1 MYNGS
6 TDTLVVQ
13 LVNCP
18 VLRVLFQTSSHGVP
32 KNYEKCPFY
41 FWFHIGFVEECKL
54 VLGREELDNLH
65 KSKTWHCF
73 RESLKVELR
82 FEYCKEWQSSDT

>member
-1 MYNGS
+1 MNNGS
-6 TDTLVVQ
+6 KDTLVVQ

-41 FWFHIGFVEECKL
+41 FWFPIGFVEECKL

-82 FEYCKEWQSSDT
+82 FECCKE